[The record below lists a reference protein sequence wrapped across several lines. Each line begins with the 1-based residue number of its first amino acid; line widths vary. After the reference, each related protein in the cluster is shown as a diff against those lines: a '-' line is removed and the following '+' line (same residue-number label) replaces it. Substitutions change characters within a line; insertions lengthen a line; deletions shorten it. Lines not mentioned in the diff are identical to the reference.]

1 MDVVIVLLAVLAA
14 FYFILLRPVID
25 QQRKQRRDIS
35 SLEIGDEVLTTAGF
49 YATVVEINTYEDRP
63 MEILLEAA
71 PGVVLRGTTL
81 AIAEIARRADDID
94 DDDLDDDYEDDDG
107 EDVDALEDVEETA
120 APPVAEPRAED
131 GSLARDR
138 DDPLRD
144 RDDDEHRSSSARAG

>member
-1 MDVVIVLLAVLAA
+1 VDVVLVLVAVLAA
-14 FYFILLRPVID
+14 FYFILLRPVIA

-81 AIAEIARRADDID
+81 AVQEISRRADADDLDED
-94 DDDLDDDYEDDDG
+94 DDDGAFEDAEGPGASVDDSDDSDDD
-107 EDVDALEDVEETA
+107 
-120 APPVAEPRAED
+120 
-131 GSLARDR
+131 
-138 DDPLRD
+138 
-144 RDDDEHRSSSARAG
+144 RSSSARAG

>member
-1 MDVVIVLLAVLAA
+1 VDVVIVLVAVLAA

-49 YATVVEINTYEDRP
+49 YATVVEINTHEDRP

-81 AIAEIARRADDID
+81 AVQEISRRAEAIDPDGDDEDEGGDDID
-94 DDDLDDDYEDDDG
+94 EFEDLDEYEDGLDD
-107 EDVDALEDVEETA
+107 
-120 APPVAEPRAED
+120 VAGD
-131 GSLARDR
+131 S
-138 DDPLRD
+138 
-144 RDDDEHRSSSARAG
+144 DDEDRSSSARAG